1 MRYIVF
7 SDLHGNLEALNK
19 FEKEVSSIKFDR
31 LVCLGDIVGYG
42 ADPNLCVD
50 WVRENAD
57 FTLAGNH
64 DLAVVKKT
72 DIAYFNAYAI
82 EACKWTQKILTA
94 ENRAFLESL
103 PMDMKEN
110 DAYWVHASPYQPAR
124 WHYIVSKKDA
134 EKHFWS
140 FEAPVCFVGHSHKP
154 IILEQKPEGEINDY
168 VADLWDIEP
177 GNRYIFN
184 DGSLGQPRDG
194 NTKPMYIIYDSD
206 ERTVEFKRFNYDFSQ
221 TQNKIIENG
230 LPAYLADRLSR
241 EK

>member
-7 SDLHGNLEALNK
+7 SDLHSNLEALNQ
-19 FEKEVSSIKFDR
+19 FEKEISSIPHDR

-50 WVRENAD
+50 WVRKNVD

-64 DLAVVKKT
+64 DLAIVNKT
-72 DIAYFNAYAI
+72 DIAYFNDYAV

-94 ENRAFLESL
+94 ENKKFLESL
-103 PMDMKEN
+103 PMDRQ
-110 DAYWVHASPYQPAR
+110 DDGIYWVHASPYQPAR

-140 FEAPVCFVGHSHKP
+140 FDAPVCFVGHSHKP
-154 IILEQKPEGEINDY
+154 IILEQNPKGEINDY
-168 VADLWDIEP
+168 VADRWDIKPE
-177 GNRYIFN
+177 NRYIFN

-194 NTKPMYIIYDSD
+194 NPKPAYILFDSD
-206 ERTVEFKRFNYDFSQ
+206 NRTVEFKRFEYDFSQ

-230 LPAYLADRLSR
+230 LPTYLAERLTQG
-241 EK
+241 K

>member
-7 SDLHGNLEALNK
+7 SDLHSNLEALNQ
-19 FEKEVSSIKFDR
+19 FEKEISSIPFDR

-50 WVRENAD
+50 WVRKNAD

-72 DIAYFNAYAI
+72 HIAYFNAYAI

-94 ENRAFLESL
+94 ENKAFLESL
-103 PMDMKEN
+103 EMDRKEN

-124 WHYIVSKKDA
+124 WHYIVSKKSA

-140 FEAPVCFVGHSHKP
+140 FEASVCFVGHSHKP
-154 IILEQKPEGEINDY
+154 IILEQKPKGEINDY

-177 GNRYIFN
+177 RNRYIFN
-184 DGSLGQPRDG
+184 GGSLGQPRDG

-230 LPAYLADRLSR
+230 IPAYLADRLSR
-241 EK
+241 GK

>member
-7 SDLHGNLEALNK
+7 SDLHSNLEALNQ
-19 FEKEVSSIKFDR
+19 FEKEISSIPHDR

-42 ADPNLCVD
+42 ADPNFCID
-50 WVRENAD
+50 WVRNNVD

-72 DIAYFNAYAI
+72 DIAYFNDYAI

-103 PMDMKEN
+103 PMDREEN
-110 DAYWVHASPYQPAR
+110 GVYWVHASPYQPAR
-124 WHYIVSKKDA
+124 WHYIASKKDA

-140 FEAPVCFVGHSHKP
+140 FDAPVCFVGHSHKP
-154 IILEQKPEGEINDY
+154 IILEQKAEGEINDY
-168 VADLWDIEP
+168 VADLWDIKPE
-177 GNRYIFN
+177 NRYIFN

-194 NTKPMYIIYDSD
+194 STKPMYILYDSD
-206 ERTVEFKRFNYDFSQ
+206 KGTVEFKRFDYDFTQ
-221 TQNKIIENG
+221 TQSKIIENG

-241 EK
+241 GK

>member
-7 SDLHGNLEALNK
+7 SDLHSNLEALK
-19 FEKEVSSIKFDR
+19 QFEKEISSIPYDR
-31 LVCLGDIVGYG
+31 LVCLGDIIGYG

-50 WVRENAD
+50 WVRKNVD

-64 DLAVVKKT
+64 DLAVIEKT
-72 DIAYFNAYAI
+72 DISYFNAYAI

-94 ENRAFLESL
+94 KNRTFLESL
-103 PMDMKEN
+103 PMDREEN
-110 DAYWVHASPYQPAR
+110 GVYWVHASPYQPAR
-124 WHYIVSKKDA
+124 WHYIASKKDA

-140 FEAPVCFVGHSHKP
+140 FDAPVCFVGHSHKP

-177 GNRYIFN
+177 ENRYIFN

-194 NTKPMYIIYDSD
+194 NPKPMYILYDSD
-206 ERTVEFKRFNYDFSQ
+206 ERTVEFKRFDYDISQ
-221 TQNKIIENG
+221 TQNKIIDNG
-230 LPAYLADRLSR
+230 LPTYLADRLSR
-241 EK
+241 GK

>member
-7 SDLHGNLEALNK
+7 SDLHSNLEALK
-19 FEKEVSSIKFDR
+19 QFEKEISSIHFDR
-31 LVCLGDIVGYG
+31 LVCLGDIAGYG

-50 WVRENAD
+50 WVRNNVD

-64 DLAVVKKT
+64 DLAIVEKT
-72 DIAYFNAYAI
+72 DISYFNEYAI

-94 ENRAFLESL
+94 ENRKFLESL
-103 PMDMKEN
+103 PMDKEEN
-110 DAYWVHASPYQPAR
+110 GIYWVHASPYQPAR
-124 WHYIVSKKDA
+124 WHYIISKKGA
-134 EKHFWS
+134 EKHFGS
-140 FEAPVCFVGHSHKP
+140 FGASVCFVGHSHKP

-177 GNRYIFN
+177 ENRYIFN

-194 NTKPMYIIYDSD
+194 NPEAAYILYDSD
-206 ERTVEFKRFNYDFSQ
+206 EHTVEFKRFDYDFTQ

-241 EK
+241 GK

>member
-7 SDLHGNLEALNK
+7 SDLHSNLEALNK
-19 FEKEVSSIKFDR
+19 FEKEISSIPYDR

-42 ADPNLCVD
+42 ADPNLCID
-50 WVRENAD
+50 WVRNNVA

-64 DLAVVKKT
+64 DLAVVDKT
-72 DIAYFNAYAI
+72 DISYFNSYAI

-94 ENRAFLESL
+94 ENRTFLESL
-103 PMDMKEN
+103 PMDREEN
-110 DAYWVHASPYQPAR
+110 GVYWVHASPYQPAR

-134 EKHFWS
+134 EKHFCS
-140 FEAPVCFVGHSHKP
+140 FDAPVCFVGHSHKP
-154 IILEQKPEGEINDY
+154 IILEQKSDGEINDY

-177 GNRYIFN
+177 ENRYIFN

-194 NTKPMYIIYDSD
+194 NTKPMYILYDSD
-206 ERTVEFKRFNYDFSQ
+206 ERTVEFKRFDYDFTQ
-221 TQNKIIENG
+221 TQNKIIDNG

-241 EK
+241 GK

>member
-7 SDLHGNLEALNK
+7 SDLHSNLEALK
-19 FEKEVSSIKFDR
+19 QFEKEISSIPYDR
-31 LVCLGDIVGYG
+31 LVCLGDIIGYG

-50 WVRENAD
+50 WVRKNVD

-64 DLAVVKKT
+64 DLAVVEKT
-72 DIAYFNAYAI
+72 DISYFNAYAI

-94 ENRAFLESL
+94 KNRTFLESL
-103 PMDMKEN
+103 PMDREEN
-110 DAYWVHASPYQPAR
+110 GVYWVHASPYQPAR
-124 WHYIVSKKDA
+124 WHYIASKKDA

-140 FEAPVCFVGHSHKP
+140 FDAPVCFVGHSHKP

-177 GNRYIFN
+177 ENRYIFN

-194 NTKPMYIIYDSD
+194 NPKPMYILYDSD
-206 ERTVEFKRFNYDFSQ
+206 ERTVEFKRFDYDFSQ
-221 TQNKIIENG
+221 TQNKIIDNG
-230 LPAYLADRLSR
+230 LPTYLADRLSR
-241 EK
+241 GK